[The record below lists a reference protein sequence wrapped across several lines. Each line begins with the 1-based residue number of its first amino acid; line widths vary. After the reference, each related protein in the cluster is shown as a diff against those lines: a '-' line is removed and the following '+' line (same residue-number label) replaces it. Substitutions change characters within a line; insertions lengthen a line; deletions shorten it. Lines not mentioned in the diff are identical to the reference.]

1 MAKEK
6 SKKRID
12 QQIPQDRPPAFRPD
26 QAGGSIGGFGKP
38 LKPTKKYLQK
48 TKERGFFDKKVEVID
63 RQKPIETPKT
73 VTPTKSKSSGDF
85 FDDLSLQD
93 TRKITKGYRG
103 EQQKRS
109 AKIRKKSTKTISI
122 PKNISAKEKLRI
134 QKINREIE
142 SAQGVSTKTQ
152 VAQKL
157 NPKDTKK
164 FNEAAGNLSLS
175 EQQAR
180 TLNVYQNPTG
190 IAFDNKAVVVGSKVI
205 TTAVGGKVIIELADP
220 LLPKKEQDNIEL
232 LPIDQEV
239 KIQKVIE
246 EKQTL
251 TPQEISDLAQQT
263 QPATVTTPVPDD
275 DLMEIYRTLK

>member
-142 SAQGVSTKTQ
+142 SAQGVSTKP
-152 VAQKL
+152 KL
-157 NPKDTKK
+157 HKN
-164 FNEAAGNLSLS
+164 
-175 EQQAR
+175 
-180 TLNVYQNPTG
+180 
-190 IAFDNKAVVVGSKVI
+190 
-205 TTAVGGKVIIELADP
+205 
-220 LLPKKEQDNIEL
+220 
-232 LPIDQEV
+232 
-239 KIQKVIE
+239 
-246 EKQTL
+246 
-251 TPQEISDLAQQT
+251 
-263 QPATVTTPVPDD
+263 
-275 DLMEIYRTLK
+275 